1 MIKVKTVSF
10 KRTDHD
16 MSPFMMDAV
25 EKVADHFSVQRD
37 KIYVKDF
44 LLIFK
49 RSKFWKVD
57 NLQEDLNMWKNS
69 FIRGYK
75 DRVKLSDIIVD
86 SFIQCKT
93 KDEIDKL
100 RGALL
105 EAILIGAKGGFNGID
120 SRSEMS
126 RGWGARVFLQKSEK
140 GVIYNC
146 TEHREDTCTTRS
158 TVDYGQWNGY
168 HGQFFECKV
177 SPKRIGCKEVRYME
191 FLKSQLKSHD
201 ISHEI
206 FFLCAESQFNV
217 KLKLE
222 EHGLGPL
229 FKPLGRE
236 DISNM
241 LA

>member
-69 FIRGYK
+69 FMRDYK
-75 DRVKLSDIIVD
+75 DRVKLSGIIVD

-93 KDEIDKL
+93 K
-100 RGALL
+100 R
-105 EAILIGAKGGFNGID
+105 
-120 SRSEMS
+120 
-126 RGWGARVFLQKSEK
+126 
-140 GVIYNC
+140 
-146 TEHREDTCTTRS
+146 
-158 TVDYGQWNGY
+158 
-168 HGQFFECKV
+168 
-177 SPKRIGCKEVRYME
+177 
-191 FLKSQLKSHD
+191 
-201 ISHEI
+201 
-206 FFLCAESQFNV
+206 
-217 KLKLE
+217 
-222 EHGLGPL
+222 
-229 FKPLGRE
+229 
-236 DISNM
+236 
-241 LA
+241 